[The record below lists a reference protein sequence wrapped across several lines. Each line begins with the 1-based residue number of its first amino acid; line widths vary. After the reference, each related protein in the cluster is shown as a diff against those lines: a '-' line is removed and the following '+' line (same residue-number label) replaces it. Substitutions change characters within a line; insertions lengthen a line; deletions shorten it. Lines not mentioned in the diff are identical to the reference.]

1 MNLETTPV
9 FTENFHSTSDI
20 IINRGGT
27 RSSKTY
33 SIAQLIILRLITEPD
48 KRILIARKTFPA
60 LRMSVYKD
68 VIDIL
73 KKHNLYNIG
82 NHNRTEHVFT
92 FPNESQ
98 IWFGS
103 VDDPQKYRGAEWN
116 YVWLNEANEFTKE
129 DFDQLYLRLSRKSKD
144 GLDNRIYLDFNPSDM
159 FCWIKT
165 ELEDKGKGHIIH
177 STYVDNTFLDAKTIQ
192 RIDSYRED
200 KMFWKIYGLGEWG
213 KVYGLIYE
221 NYEISALDPADNIV
235 WYGLDWGYTNDPT
248 ALIRINRIGDKLYI
262 KELIYETNLTNQ
274 DIIKRLK
281 TLGIDKTAEIFADS
295 AEPKSIEEVYRS
307 GYNIKPAPKGP
318 DSIKNGIDV
327 VKRWKLIVH
336 KDSSNMIKELRSY
349 KWMEDKNGKTLNKP
363 IDMYNHLS
371 DSLRYAIASK
381 LGRPEGKSWV
391 GDF

>member
-1 MNLETTPV
+1 MNLDTTPI
-9 FTENFHSTSDI
+9 FTKNLHSTSDI

-33 SIAQLIILRLITEPD
+33 SLAQLIILRMISEPD

-73 KKHNLYNIG
+73 KQHDLYNLG
-82 NHNRTEHVFT
+82 THNRTEHVFT
-92 FPNESQ
+92 YPNGSQ

-129 DFDQLYLRLSRKSKD
+129 DFDQLYLRLSRTSKD

-159 FCWIKT
+159 FSWIKT
-165 ELEDKGKGHIIH
+165 ELEDKGKGEVIH
-177 STYVDNTFLDAKTIQ
+177 STYMDNTFLDGKTIQ
-192 RIDSYRED
+192 RINSYRED
-200 KMFWKIYGLGEWG
+200 PMFWKIYGLGEWG
-213 KVYGLIYE
+213 RVYGLIYD
-221 NYEISALDPADNIV
+221 NYEISALDPEPRQV

-248 ALIRINRIGDKLYI
+248 ALIRINKIQDKLYV

-281 TLGIDKTAEIFADS
+281 VLGIDKTAEIFADS

-307 GYNIKPAPKGP
+307 GYNIKPVAKGA
-318 DSIKNGIDV
+318 DSIVRGIDV
-327 VKRWKLIVH
+327 VKRWRMIIH
-336 KDSSNMIKELRSY
+336 KESVNLVKELRSY
-349 KWMEDKNGKTLNKP
+349 KWMEDKEGKTLNKP
-363 IDMYNHLS
+363 IDAYNDGL
-371 DSLRYAIASK
+371 DAIRYAIESK
-381 LGRPEGKSWV
+381 LGKPKSKSWV
-391 GDF
+391 DHL